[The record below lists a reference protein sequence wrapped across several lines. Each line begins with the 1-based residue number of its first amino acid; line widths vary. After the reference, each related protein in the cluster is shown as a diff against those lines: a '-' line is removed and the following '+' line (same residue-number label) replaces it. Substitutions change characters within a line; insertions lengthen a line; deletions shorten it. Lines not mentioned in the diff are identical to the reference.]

1 MKKITIISTLTFIF
15 PFLTHAQTAND
26 EYKLLVGSL
35 PGIGQTSNFTEYI
48 SQGFIL
54 AIAIGAALAFVMIT
68 YGGIVYAT
76 ADAVQN
82 KQNGR
87 KFIEDAVIGLIILIG
102 SFAILNTINPE
113 LVDMNI
119 GIKNPDAPKADDPV
133 VVVPGT
139 NGLPGPC
146 PPCSYG
152 PGGIL
157 NGYALTMEQWNQNES
172 IVKTLFESPGS
183 VKVNN
188 PPCTTGLTRGCT
200 NVVGLPESTIA
211 SLKFMSN
218 KCTATVKDVP
228 GGCLV
233 VITGGTEGGH
243 ESHGPGKAAVDISP
257 TVGFNKFLSTVNP
270 NAVYPTDGMTVA
282 IPGGGTAHFEVA
294 GNKGGWNPNA
304 SGDHWHVT
312 FP

>member
-1 MKKITIISTLTFIF
+1 MKKNTIIGTLTLLY
-15 PFLTHAQTAND
+15 PFLIHAQTAND

-87 KFIEDAVIGLIILIG
+87 KYIEDAVIGLIILIG

-119 GIKNPDAPKADDPV
+119 GIKNPDAPKADTPV
-133 VVVPGT
+133 VITPGT

-146 PPCSYG
+146 CTYG
-152 PGGIL
+152 AGGLL
-157 NGYALTMEQWNQNES
+157 NGYTLTIEQVNENAS
-172 IVKTLFESPGS
+172 IVKTLSQAPGA
-183 VKVNN
+183 VQVNSG
-188 PPCTTGLTRGCT
+188 PCATGLTRGCT

-243 ESHGPGKAAVDISP
+243 ESHAPGKAAVDISP

-270 NAVYPTDGMTVA
+270 NAIFPTDGMTVA

-294 GNKGGWNPNA
+294 GKDGGWNPNA
-304 SGDHWHVT
+304 SGNHWHIT